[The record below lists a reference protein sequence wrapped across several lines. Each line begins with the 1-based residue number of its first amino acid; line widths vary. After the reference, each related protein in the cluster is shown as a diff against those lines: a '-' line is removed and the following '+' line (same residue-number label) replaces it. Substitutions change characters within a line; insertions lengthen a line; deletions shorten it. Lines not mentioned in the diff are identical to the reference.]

1 MPLVKGLN
9 KSGTDKMESLDS
21 IVFRLSRDNRYGRV
35 RWLTHLI
42 PEPHIGWG
50 ELDLLSGKEQF
61 KVLAELART
70 DIDTI
75 YAHTLHS
82 LLPGYYPP
90 EKLASMVGVSD
101 YGELPRPLWTQQ
113 GVLKYT
119 RYRRTLC
126 GQAVCPHCWAE
137 SKSMLLPWSL
147 LHVTTCPQHGV
158 LLVDR
163 CAECGSLWRK
173 ATEDGR
179 CSKCYAYVGH
189 FGTLSIREHGPSN
202 TLQALI
208 CKALGYDV
216 EQEALNTICTQ
227 PDSPINRLSPH
238 NLVRFLYRFGQIL
251 MLRDPENP
259 IFGEQLLL
267 PGNAPLAPYA
277 PQNPW
282 DVSSVLGVADL
293 HNVLTG
299 VCHLLLEWPRSWY
312 MTLERLVEREGQ
324 VLGQRLP
331 QILRREFGGPEWAWL
346 TDSWEDFV
354 GQNAKSS
361 TKLQPWLHYY
371 RDRKLARGEVA
382 DVLSPRQAARQLG
395 VKVERFK
402 SMIEDGAIEATPR
415 NKGGLS
421 KNGKRSY
428 RVTLVT
434 TETVKHLKILRQT
447 ELTLTDIAY
456 RLGIGESPTRD
467 LIAAGML
474 SRDGLF
480 NRSKP
485 GVLENTLD
493 SFLIG
498 VLDKAGAVPL
508 ERSGEELLTL
518 EQASRLGT
526 YYGPTI
532 VKLLRAVQHDLI
544 RVFKVEGEGGLGAL
558 RFYKTDVWDYALHE
572 RQPDG
577 RVLVARSEV
586 RAALRCTYE
595 TLERYC
601 KLGLLVPTER
611 STSGPKGVWRY
622 DSQDVEAFQ
631 QRYIKSSEAAALL
644 GCDVGTL
651 RELARASHIP
661 SNCIAYIPEGEGG
674 NYLYVREALAD
685 WGQDRISTRE
695 AAGLLGVA
703 MLTARAWVAEGRFQ
717 RIGPLWLSRR
727 QVMDWVQDRITTKE
741 AAALLG
747 ISVPSV
753 QKWVRAGKIALV
765 DQGSANGRLWYFS
778 RRALSEWQQARG
790 EDRISVQETAELL
803 GVSAATIF
811 KWVRLGNIA
820 PVERRSENGKS
831 WYFSRSELTQ
841 WRAERL
847 TVKEAREMLGISLH
861 QWDYWRE
868 IGKIAPMD
876 DGFVGQSWFSR
887 DAVMKLSVDR
897 DSTPH
902 DREPKQAEAQ
912 PQDMQPIQ

>member
-9 KSGTDKMESLDS
+9 KSETDKMESLDS

-50 ELDLLSGKEQF
+50 ELDLLSWNEQF

-82 LLPGYYPP
+82 LLSGYYPP
-90 EKLASMVGVSD
+90 EKLASMVGVGD
-101 YGELPRPLWTQQ
+101 YGELPRPLWTPQ

-137 SKSMLLPWSL
+137 SKSILLPWSL
-147 LHVTTCPQHGV
+147 LHVTTCPRHGV
-158 LLVDR
+158 LLVDQ

-173 ATEDGR
+173 PTEDGR

-189 FGTLSIREHGPSN
+189 FPTRSIREHGPSN
-202 TLQALI
+202 TLQAHI
-208 CKALGYDV
+208 YKALGYDV
-216 EQEALNTICTQ
+216 EQEALNTIYTQ
-227 PDSPINRLSPH
+227 PDNPINGLSPH
-238 NLVRFLYRFGQIL
+238 NLMRFLYRFGQIL

-259 IFGEQLLL
+259 IFGEQTLL
-267 PGNAPLAPYA
+267 PGNAPLAQYA
-277 PQNPW
+277 AQNPW

-299 VCHLLLEWPRSWY
+299 MCHLLLDWPQSWY

-324 VLGQRLP
+324 MLGQRLP

-346 TDSWEDFV
+346 TNSWEEFV

-361 TKLQPWLHYY
+361 AKLQPWLHYY
-371 RDRKLARGEVA
+371 RDRKLTRGEVA

-402 SMIEDGAIEATPR
+402 SMIEDGTVEATPR
-415 NKGGLS
+415 KGGS
-421 KNGKRSY
+421 QSESGKRSY

-434 TETVKHLKILRQT
+434 TETVKHLKTVRQA
-447 ELTLTDIAY
+447 ELTLTEIAH
-456 RLGIGESPTRD
+456 RLGTGEAPARD

-474 SRDGLF
+474 ERDGLF
-480 NRSKP
+480 NRTRP
-485 GVLENTLD
+485 GVLESTLD
-493 SFLIG
+493 GFLVGILNKAE
-498 VLDKAGAVPL
+498 VLPL
-508 ERSGEELLTL
+508 ESNGEALLTL

-532 VKLLRAVQHDLI
+532 VKLLRAVQHGLI
-544 RVFKVEGEGGLGAL
+544 RVCKVQGEKGLGAL
-558 RFYKTDVWDYALHE
+558 RFYEAEVWDYALHE
-572 RQPDG
+572 RLPDG

-586 RAALRCTYE
+586 RATLHCTYE

-622 DSQDVEAFQ
+622 DSRDIEAFQ
-631 QRYIKSSEAAALL
+631 QRYIKSNEAATLL
-644 GCDVGTL
+644 GCEVSTL
-651 RELARASHIP
+651 RELVQLSHIP
-661 SNCIAYIPEGEGG
+661 STCIAYIPAGQGG
-674 NYLYVREALAD
+674 NYLFVREALAE

-695 AAGLLGVA
+695 AAGQLGVA
-703 MLTARAWVAEGRFQ
+703 MLTVRAWVAEGRFQ

-741 AAALLG
+741 AAALLE

-753 QKWVRAGKIALV
+753 IKWVRAGKITPTE
-765 DQGSANGRLWYFS
+765 QRGNNSKWYFS
-778 RRALSEWQQARG
+778 RRALAEWQQARQ
-790 EDRISVQETAELL
+790 EDRMSVQETAELL
-803 GVSAATIF
+803 GVSAGTIF
-811 KWVRLGNIA
+811 KWVRLDNIA
-820 PVERRSENGKS
+820 PVERRSVNGKS

-841 WRAERL
+841 WRAERM
-847 TVKEAREMLGISLH
+847 TVKEAIEVLGIS
-861 QWDYWRE
+861 QNKWDYWRE
-868 IGKIAPMD
+868 TGKLAPMD
-876 DGFVGQSWFSR
+876 DGFVGNAWFARQDVLALR
-887 DAVMKLSVDR
+887 DELMPEV
-897 DSTPH
+897 
-902 DREPKQAEAQ
+902 
-912 PQDMQPIQ
+912 